1 MAKRVRRDRQQANAL
16 SDIAIPSKDTV
27 PANHTLTV
35 REDRDE
41 RSLLARILDTPQL
54 ALAVP
59 RLAPELLHRV
69 IETCGLEDCSD
80 LVALATPAQLQRVF
94 DIDLW
99 RQSRPGVDEELDA
112 ARFATWLEVLMQSGA
127 TTAAAKVAGM
137 DADLVIA
144 ALAQHLRVFDVAA
157 VTPLSS
163 DDGDELMERRFGDEP
178 TCELGG
184 YLLEARRSD
193 AWDTIVDLLATLDD
207 NHPDYFH
214 RVMRGCRHL
223 SNKGFELDGLHDL
236 LDDRAQDL
244 FDLALDR
251 EHRREERGFVTP
263 AQARAFLHDARR
275 VPLNQLTPP
284 ASNPIVRAYFRG
296 ISATPPPDPGSAA
309 VNVNGL
315 LPEASGSPDTA
326 EDTEAAVGAVVELL
340 RDAGVLNDQPR
351 ALLPA
356 APDEPQMLA
365 RIQAHMQ
372 FANDIDPSARATRM
386 EELVFLAN
394 TLVAGCSLR
403 ERPFTEREASE
414 AAMAV
419 CNLGLENWPDHW
431 STQPPQ
437 HLSANDGSIGLPENF
452 LVDHDLIS
460 VFQIGW
466 TILHRD
472 VSTYA
477 ADQLIDVLGE
487 VRCGDRET
495 HFALNDL
502 RLELIKHL
510 QTGKP
515 WAARNALDV
524 IAILDTPA
532 WAALLG
538 LLDECPVLHAVLV
551 ASVNAGPRSVGAAD
565 FTFISENSQIA
576 TIRRFMRS
584 LPDQLM
590 G

>member
-1 MAKRVRRDRQQANAL
+1 MTRRVRRDRQQANAL
-16 SDIAIPSKDTV
+16 RDIPSKDTV
-27 PANHTLTV
+27 PANDALIV
-35 REDRDE
+35 REGRDE
-41 RSLLARILDTPQL
+41 RGLLARILDTPQL

-69 IETCGLEDCSD
+69 IQTCGLEDCSD

-99 RQSRPGVDEELDA
+99 RQDRPGVDEELDA

-127 TTAAAKVAGM
+127 TTAAEKVAGM

-144 ALAQHLRVFDVAA
+144 ALAQHLRVFDVA
-157 VTPLSS
+157 TFEPTESS
-163 DDGDELMERRFGDEP
+163 DDEPLERQRNGEP
-178 TCELGG
+178 SCELGG

-193 AWDTIVDLLATLDD
+193 AWDTIIELLATLES
-207 NHPDYFH
+207 NHPDSFH
-214 RVMRGCRHL
+214 RLMRGCGHL
-223 SNKGFELDGLHDL
+223 SNEGFELDGLHDL

-244 FDLALDR
+244 FDLAVDR
-251 EHRREERGFVTP
+251 EHRHEQRGFVTP

-275 VPLNQLTPP
+275 VQLKQLTPP
-284 ASNPIVRAYFRG
+284 TSNPIARAYFRG
-296 ISATPPPDPGSAA
+296 IAATPPPDPGSAP
-309 VNVNGL
+309 VTVNGL
-315 LPEASGSPDTA
+315 LPGASDSSDTGG
-326 EDTEAAVGAVVELL
+326 DTDTAVGAVVELL

-356 APDEPQMLA
+356 AQDEPPMFA

-372 FANDIDPSARATRM
+372 FANDIDPRAYATRM

-403 ERPFTEREASE
+403 DRPFTEREASD

-431 STQPPQ
+431 STTPPQ
-437 HLSANDGSIGLPENF
+437 HMSVNDRNIRLPENF
-452 LVDHDLIS
+452 LVDHDLIN

-472 VSTYA
+472 VCMYA
-477 ADQLIDVLGE
+477 ADRLIDVLGE
-487 VRCGDRET
+487 LRCGDRET
-495 HFALNDL
+495 HFALKDL

-510 QTGKP
+510 QAGKP

-538 LLDECPVLHAVLV
+538 LLDECPVLHAALV

-565 FTFISENSQIA
+565 FTFIAENSQIA
-576 TIRRFMRS
+576 TIRQFMRS
-584 LPDQLM
+584 LPDQLL

>member
-16 SDIAIPSKDTV
+16 RDISSPSKDTV
-27 PANHTLTV
+27 PANDALTV
-35 REDRDE
+35 REGRDE
-41 RSLLARILDTPQL
+41 RSLLVRILDTPQL

-59 RLAPELLHRV
+59 HLAPELLHCV
-69 IETCGLEDCSD
+69 IQKFGLEDCSD

-99 RQSRPGVDEELDA
+99 RQTRPGLDEQLDVE
-112 ARFATWLEVLMQSGA
+112 RFTTWLEVLMQSGA
-127 TTAAAKVAGM
+127 TSAAQKVAGM

-144 ALAQHLRVFDVAA
+144 ALAQHLRVFDVA
-157 VTPLSS
+157 TFQPTESS
-163 DDGDELMERRFGDEP
+163 DDEPLERRRSGEP
-178 TCELGG
+178 SCELGG
-184 YLLEARRSD
+184 YLLEATRSD
-193 AWDTIVDLLATLDD
+193 AWDTIVDLLATLES

-223 SNKGFELDGLHDL
+223 SNEGFEQDGLDDL

-244 FDLALDR
+244 FDLGLDR
-251 EHRREERGFVTP
+251 EHRREQRGFVTP

-275 VPLNQLTPP
+275 VHLQQPTPP
-284 ASNPIVRAYFRG
+284 PSNPIVRAYFRA
-296 ISATPPPDPGSAA
+296 IAETPATDPAAAA
-309 VNVNGL
+309 VNE
-315 LPEASGSPDTA
+315 LPPASSGSSNTA
-326 EDTEAAVGAVVELL
+326 EAAQAVGAVIELL

-356 APDEPQMLA
+356 APDGPQVLA

-372 FANDIDPSARATRM
+372 FASDINPTVHAKRM

-394 TLVAGCSLR
+394 TLVAGCSLQ
-403 ERPFTEREASE
+403 ERPFTEREASD
-414 AAMAV
+414 AAMAI
-419 CNLGLENWPDHW
+419 CNLGLENWPEQW
-431 STQPPQ
+431 SAGRPQ
-437 HLSANDGSIGLPENF
+437 HLSVGGRDARLPENF

-472 VSTYA
+472 VCVYA
-477 ADQLIDVLGE
+477 ADCLIAVLGE
-487 VRCGDRET
+487 LRCGDREI
-495 HFALNDL
+495 HSAINDL
-502 RLELIKHL
+502 RRELIKHL
-510 QTGKP
+510 QTAEP
-515 WAARNALDV
+515 WAARHALDV
-524 IAILDTPA
+524 IAILDMPA

-538 LLDECPVLHAVLV
+538 LLNECPVLHAALV

-565 FTFISENSQIA
+565 FAFISENSQIA
-576 TIRRFMRS
+576 TIRQFMRS
-584 LPDQLM
+584 LPDQLV

>member
-1 MAKRVRRDRQQANAL
+1 MTKRVRRDRQQANAL
-16 SDIAIPSKDTV
+16 PDTSAPSKDPV
-27 PANHTLTV
+27 PANDALTA
-35 REDRDE
+35 RQSRDDRG
-41 RSLLARILDTPQL
+41 LLARILDTPQL
-54 ALAVP
+54 ALVVP

-69 IETCGLEDCSD
+69 IQTCGLEDCGD

-99 RQSRPGVDEELDA
+99 RQTRPGFDEQLDA
-112 ARFATWLEVLMQSGA
+112 ERFATWLEVLMQSSA
-127 TTAAAKVAGM
+127 TVAAQKVAGM

-157 VTPLSS
+157 VAPIESS
-163 DDGDELMERRFGDEP
+163 DGDEPIERPRSGEP

-193 AWDTIVDLLATLDD
+193 AWDTIVDLLATLGS

-223 SNKGFELDGLHDL
+223 SNEGFELDGLHDL

-251 EHRREERGFVTP
+251 EHRREQRGFVTP
-263 AQARAFLHDARR
+263 AQARAFLHDARH
-275 VPLNQLTPP
+275 VQSKQPTPP
-284 ASNPIVRAYFRG
+284 AANPIVRAYFRA
-296 ISATPPPDPGSAA
+296 IESAPPPDPASDA
-309 VNVNGL
+309 VTGL
-315 LPEASGSPDTA
+315 LPEASDSSGTS
-326 EDTEAAVGAVVELL
+326 EDAPAAVAAVVELL
-340 RDAGVLNDQPR
+340 RDSGVLNDQPR

-356 APDEPQMLA
+356 AQDEPQTLS
-365 RIQAHMQ
+365 RIQAHIQ
-372 FANDIDPSARATRM
+372 FANDIDPIAHSARM

-394 TLVAGCSLR
+394 TLVAGCSLQG
-403 ERPFTEREASE
+403 RPFTEREASDG
-414 AAMAV
+414 AMAI
-419 CNLGLENWPDHW
+419 CNLGIENWPDHW
-431 STQPPQ
+431 SSAGPQ
-437 HLSANDGSIGLPENF
+437 TLSGAQDKTLPESL
-452 LVDHDLIS
+452 LVDHDLIG

-472 VSTYA
+472 VCMYA
-477 ADQLIDVLGE
+477 ADRLIDVLGE
-487 VRCGDRET
+487 LRCRDRET
-495 HFALNDL
+495 HVGLNDL
-502 RLELIKHL
+502 RIELIKHL

-538 LLDECPVLHAVLV
+538 LMDECPVLHAALL
-551 ASVNAGPRSVGAAD
+551 ASVKAGPRSVGAAD

-576 TIRRFMRS
+576 TIRQFMRS
-584 LPDQLM
+584 LPNQLM

>member
-16 SDIAIPSKDTV
+16 PDIVIPSKDTV
-27 PANHTLTV
+27 PANDALTV

-59 RLAPELLHRV
+59 HLAPELLHRV
-69 IETCGLEDCSD
+69 IQKFGLEDCSD

-99 RQSRPGVDEELDA
+99 RQTRPGLDEQLDVE
-112 ARFATWLEVLMQSGA
+112 RFATWLEVLMQSGA
-127 TTAAAKVAGM
+127 TIAAQKVAGM
-137 DADLVIA
+137 DTDLVIA
-144 ALAQHLRVFDVAA
+144 ALAQHLRVFDVA
-157 VTPLSS
+157 TFEPTESS
-163 DDGDELMERRFGDEP
+163 DDEPLERRRRGEAS
-178 TCELGG
+178 CELGG
-184 YLLEARRSD
+184 YLLEATRSD
-193 AWDTIVDLLATLDD
+193 AWDTIVDLLTTLDA

-214 RVMRGCRHL
+214 RLMRGCRHL
-223 SNKGFELDGLHDL
+223 SNEGFELDGLHDL

-244 FDLALDR
+244 FDVAVDR

-275 VPLNQLTPP
+275 VQLKQLTPP
-284 ASNPIVRAYFRG
+284 PANPIVRAYFRA
-296 ISATPPPDPGSAA
+296 IAATPPPDPASGAG
-309 VNVNGL
+309 NGL
-315 LPEASGSPDTA
+315 LPEASGASETA
-326 EDTEAAVGAVVELL
+326 EDTQAAVGAVVELL

-356 APDEPQMLA
+356 AQHEPQMVA

-372 FANDIDPSARATRM
+372 FANDIDAIAHASRM

-403 ERPFTEREASE
+403 ERPFTEREASD

-431 STQPPQ
+431 CSERGQHTSVGDRRVRLPQ
-437 HLSANDGSIGLPENF
+437 NF

-472 VSTYA
+472 VGTYA
-477 ADQLIDVLGE
+477 ADRLIDVLGE
-487 VRCGDRET
+487 LRCGDRET
-495 HFALNDL
+495 HVALNDL

-510 QTGKP
+510 QAGKP

-538 LLDECPVLHAVLV
+538 LLDECPVLHAALV

-576 TIRRFMRS
+576 TIRQFMRS

>member
-1 MAKRVRRDRQQANAL
+1 MAKRVRRDRQQANA
-16 SDIAIPSKDTV
+16 SPDIVIPSKDTV
-27 PANHTLTV
+27 PANDALSV
-35 REDRDE
+35 REGRDG

-59 RLAPELLHRV
+59 RLAPEVLHRV

-99 RQSRPGVDEELDA
+99 RQARPGVDEQLDA
-112 ARFATWLEVLMQSGA
+112 ERFATWLEVLMQSGA
-127 TTAAAKVAGM
+127 TIAAQKVAGM

-144 ALAQHLRVFDVAA
+144 ALTRYVRVFDVA
-157 VTPLSS
+157 TFEPTESS
-163 DDGDELMERRFGDEP
+163 DDEPFERRRSGEP
-178 TCELGG
+178 SCELGG
-184 YLLEARRSD
+184 YLLEAKRSD
-193 AWDTIVDLLATLDD
+193 AWDTIVDLLVTLDS

-214 RVMRGCRHL
+214 RLMRGCRHL
-223 SNKGFELDGLHDL
+223 SNEGFELDGLHDL

-244 FDLALDR
+244 FDLAIDR

-275 VPLNQLTPP
+275 IQLKQLTPP
-284 ASNPIVRAYFRG
+284 ASHPIVRAYFRA
-296 ISATPPPDPGSAA
+296 IAASPPPDPESPAI
-309 VNVNGL
+309 NGL
-315 LPEASGSPDTA
+315 LPEASAASDTA
-326 EDTEAAVGAVVELL
+326 EQTQAAVGAVVELL
-340 RDAGVLNDQPR
+340 RNAGVLNDQPR

-356 APDEPQMLA
+356 AQHEPQMLG

-372 FANDIDPSARATRM
+372 FANDIDPIAHANRM

-403 ERPFTEREASE
+403 DRPLTEREASD
-414 AAMAV
+414 AATAA

-431 STQPPQ
+431 SPEEGR
-437 HLSANDGSIGLPENF
+437 HISVSERSLRLPENF

-466 TILHRD
+466 TIVYRD
-472 VSTYA
+472 VCMYA
-477 ADQLIDVLGE
+477 ADRLIDVLGE
-487 VRCGDRET
+487 LRCGDRET
-495 HFALNDL
+495 HFALKDL

-538 LLDECPVLHAVLV
+538 LLDECPVLHAALV
-551 ASVNAGPRSVGAAD
+551 ASVSAGPRSVGASD
-565 FTFISENSQIA
+565 FTFISDNSQIA
-576 TIRRFMRS
+576 TIRQFMRS
-584 LPDQLM
+584 LPDQLV

>member
-16 SDIAIPSKDTV
+16 PDISIASKDTV
-27 PANHTLTV
+27 PANNTLTA
-35 REDRDE
+35 RGGRDE
-41 RSLLARILDTPQL
+41 RGLLARILDTPQL

-69 IETCGLEDCSD
+69 IQTCGLEDCSD
-80 LVALATPAQLQRVF
+80 LVALATPTQLQRVF
-94 DIDLW
+94 DLDLW
-99 RQSRPGVDEELDA
+99 RQNRPGVDEQLDA

-127 TTAAAKVAGM
+127 TTAAEKVAGM

-144 ALAQHLRVFDVAA
+144 ALAQHVRVIDVA
-157 VTPLSS
+157 TFEPTESS
-163 DDGDELMERRFGDEP
+163 DDEPLERRRSGEP
-178 TCELGG
+178 GCELGG
-184 YLLEARRSD
+184 YLLEARQSD
-193 AWDTIVDLLATLDD
+193 AWDTIVDLLATLDS
-207 NHPDYFH
+207 NHPEYFH

-223 SNKGFELDGLHDL
+223 SNDGFELDGLHDL

-275 VPLNQLTPP
+275 VPLKQPTPP
-284 ASNPIVRAYFRG
+284 TSNPIVRAYFRA
-296 ISATPPPDPGSAA
+296 IAATAAPGPASAA
-309 VNVNGL
+309 VNGPP
-315 LPEASGSPDTA
+315 PEASGSPDS
-326 EDTEAAVGAVVELL
+326 TEATQAAVGAVVELL

-351 ALLPA
+351 ARLPA
-356 APDEPQMLA
+356 AQDAPQLLA

-372 FANDIDPSARATRM
+372 SANDIDPIAHATRM

-394 TLVAGCSLR
+394 TLAAGCSLR
-403 ERPFTEREASE
+403 ERPFTEREASD
-414 AAMAV
+414 AALAV

-431 STQPPQ
+431 STESAQP
-437 HLSANDGSIGLPENF
+437 LSVGVRDARLPEHF

-472 VSTYA
+472 VCMYA
-477 ADQLIDVLGE
+477 ADRLIDVLGE
-487 VRCGDRET
+487 LRCGDREI
-495 HFALNDL
+495 HLALKEL
-502 RLELIKHL
+502 RADLIKHWE
-510 QTGKP
+510 TGEP

-538 LLDECPVLHAVLV
+538 LLDECPVLHAALN
-551 ASVNAGPRSVGAAD
+551 ASVNAGPRSVGADD
-565 FTFISENSQIA
+565 FTFISENRQIA